1 MKNSD
6 NEINLLDELNKGV
19 SMGMDAIHY
28 VLDKAED
35 KNLKK
40 ELEHQYKEYESI
52 SNKIC
57 KLYSKF
63 SEKDI
68 DIIND
73 GTEIDDFKLIY
84 EMEFYFENVKYDY
97 AVNLLTN
104 EIVNYDQEGQNNTN
118 NQSNNNQN
126 NNNQTTNTN
135 QTDTNTTNTITS
147 EEAKT
152 IALEDAK
159 VPSESVNNVIIEQDY
174 NNGLLE
180 YEIEFSFDQI
190 RYEYTID
197 ANGNIVSFDKEQ
209 IRS

>member
-1 MKNSD
+1 MKIKVLIIVLVIILLLVVGGFFFVSYKKGKAK
-6 NEINLLDELNKGV
+6 EIIL
-19 SMGMDAIHY
+19 
-28 VLDKAED
+28 ED
-35 KNLKK
+35 VNAL
-40 ELEHQYKEYESI
+40 
-52 SNKIC
+52 
-57 KLYSKF
+57 
-63 SEKDI
+63 EKDI

-126 NNNQTTNTN
+126 NNNQTTNIN